1 MKKSV
6 DLSRQDGL
14 ILQALQGD
22 AKLTT
27 SELAE
32 RVHLSESSCYRRV
45 KRLEAQGV
53 ITGYVALVD
62 QTLVGYP
69 DDVFVQIT
77 LESQQREELKR
88 FEAAVRKIPEVMECY
103 LMSGESD
110 YLLRVI
116 VSDAR
121 DYEHLHS
128 RMLTGLP
135 GVARVHSAFTLRTV
149 VRRTDIRARI
159 AA

>member
-1 MKKSV
+1 MKETVSFARK
-6 DLSRQDGL
+6 DGL
-14 ILQALQGD
+14 ILHALQGN
-22 AKLTT
+22 AKLTM
-27 SELAE
+27 SELASE
-32 RVHLSESSCYRRV
+32 VHLSESSCYRRV
-45 KRLEAQGV
+45 KRLEEKGV

-77 LESQQREELKR
+77 LQSQQRDELKR
-88 FEAAVRKIPEVMECY
+88 FEEAVRQIPEVMECY

-135 GVARVHSAFTLRTV
+135 GVARVHSAFALRTV
-149 VRRTDIRARI
+149 VRRTDMQVREL
-159 AA
+159 

>member
-1 MKKSV
+1 MTEF
-6 DLSRQDGL
+6 SRYDEL
-14 ILQALQGD
+14 ILHALQND
-22 AKLTT
+22 AKLRM
-27 SELAE
+27 SELASK
-32 RVHLSESSCYRRV
+32 VHLTKSACYRRV
-45 KRLEAQGV
+45 RRLEEEGV

-77 LESQQREELKR
+77 LESQQRDHLR
-88 FEAAVRKIPEVMECY
+88 YFEDAVKDIPEVMECY

-121 DYEHLHS
+121 DYEQLHS

-135 GVARVHSAFTLRTV
+135 GVARVHSAFALRTV
-149 VRRTDIRARI
+149 VRRTEIQVRDS
-159 AA
+159 